1 MSPWHRR
8 VLHREGP
15 TATAADRTIEQTAIE
30 AAGLGIYELAA
41 IRRGLGAERVIA
53 YLHGYGRGSG
63 PCQSTCLDLATG
75 EEIIISSEDADIE
88 ARRLRV
94 TDLPP
99 ALLAAW
105 PRDAAGRPLRPG
117 YDDSPRGRTVGP
129 DELRRLAAAV
139 DSAPAQ
145 GSLFG

>member
-1 MSPWHRR
+1 
-8 VLHREGP
+8 V
-15 TATAADRTIEQTAIE
+15 
-30 AAGLGIYELAA
+30 
-41 IRRGLGAERVIA
+41 
-53 YLHGYGRGSG
+53 
-63 PCQSTCLDLATG
+63 
-75 EEIIISSEDADIE
+75 ISSTDPDIE

-129 DELRRLAAAV
+129 DELRRLATAV